1 MTILDTLKKRRT
13 IYQLNKNMP
22 VSDEEVIQVINDVTE
37 LTPDAFNMKSA
48 RVIVAMNDNHDALW
62 DAIYDAF
69 EGKVSKEKIQTF
81 KDGYGTVLYFI
92 DDQVVENL
100 QEQFALYADNFP
112 VWAQQA
118 NGMLQYGIWNA
129 LADLNV
135 GASLQHYNPVIDK
148 AVKEMFNVPEHYR
161 LIAQMPFGGIV
172 QEAEPKEKEDIT
184 QRVKVFNG

>member
-22 VSDEEVIQVINDVTE
+22 VSDEEVIQVIKDVTE

-62 DAIYDAF
+62 DVIYDAF

>member
-48 RVIVAMNDNHDALW
+48 RVAMNDNHDALW
-62 DAIYDAF
+62 DVIYDAF

>member
-22 VSDEEVIQVINDVTE
+22 VSDEEVIQVIKDVTE
-37 LTPDAFNMKSA
+37 FTPDAFNMKSA

-62 DAIYDAF
+62 DVIYDAF

>member
-22 VSDEEVIQVINDVTE
+22 VSYEEVIQVINDVTE

-62 DAIYDAF
+62 DVIYDAF

>member
-62 DAIYDAF
+62 DVIYDAF

-148 AVKEMFNVPEHYR
+148 AVKEMFNVPEHYC

>member
-22 VSDEEVIQVINDVTE
+22 VSDEEVIQVIKDVTE

-62 DAIYDAF
+62 DVIYDAF

-100 QEQFALYADNFP
+100 HEQFALYADNFP

-118 NGMLQYGIWNA
+118 NGMLQYGP
-129 LADLNV
+129 LTEK
-135 GASLQHYNPVIDK
+135 GAYSPCHGAKNLRSDYPTVSPTD
-148 AVKEMFNVPEHYR
+148 
-161 LIAQMPFGGIV
+161 G
-172 QEAEPKEKEDIT
+172 
-184 QRVKVFNG
+184 

>member
-62 DAIYDAF
+62 DVIYDAF

-100 QEQFALYADNFP
+100 QGQFALYADNFP

-172 QEAEPKEKEDIT
+172 QGAEPKEKEDIT

>member
-22 VSDEEVIQVINDVTE
+22 VSDEEVIQVIKDVTE

-62 DAIYDAF
+62 DVIYDAF

-92 DDQVVENL
+92 DDQDVENL

>member
-22 VSDEEVIQVINDVTE
+22 VSDEEVIQVIKDVTE

-62 DAIYDAF
+62 DVIYDAF

-100 QEQFALYADNFP
+100 QKQFALYADNFP

-135 GASLQHYNPVIDK
+135 GASLQHYKQVIDK

>member
-62 DAIYDAF
+62 DVIYDAF

-172 QEAEPKEKEDIT
+172 QEAESKEKEDIT

>member
-62 DAIYDAF
+62 DVIYDAF

-100 QEQFALYADNFP
+100 QGQFALYADNFP

>member
-62 DAIYDAF
+62 DVIYDAF

-172 QEAEPKEKEDIT
+172 QEAEAKEKEDIT